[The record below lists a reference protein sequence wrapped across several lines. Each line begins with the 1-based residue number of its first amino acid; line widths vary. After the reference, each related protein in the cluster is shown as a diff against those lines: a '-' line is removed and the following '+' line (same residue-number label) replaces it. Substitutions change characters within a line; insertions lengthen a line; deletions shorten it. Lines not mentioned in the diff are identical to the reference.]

1 MSTVVMPPRHR
12 PAVQPR
18 SGHEDVAR
26 LERLLSKDPG
36 CRLAL
41 LEPGPA
47 NDIDSRHAPADERVI
62 QKVLVMRR
70 ARRPSRGHQIVSPG
84 GGLTQF
90 RDFGERAF

>member
-62 QKVLVMRR
+62 QKVLVMTGARNSRPTVPNRFLWRR
-70 ARRPSRGHQIVSPG
+70 
-84 GGLTQF
+84 LTQI
-90 RDFGERAF
+90 RDSGERAF